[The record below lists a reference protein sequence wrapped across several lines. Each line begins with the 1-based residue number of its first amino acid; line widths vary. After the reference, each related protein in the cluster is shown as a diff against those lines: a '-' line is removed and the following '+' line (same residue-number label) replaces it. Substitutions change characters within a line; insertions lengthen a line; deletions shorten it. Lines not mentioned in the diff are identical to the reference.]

1 MNMKKVKTK
10 LKRKEKTTKKQEKKK
25 ITKNAKKKV
34 TVGENERK
42 RDQAPRE
49 KNQKRTMK
57 QNLIKLFVSFYPMGV
72 ITKSTHSED
81 STKEKMMGT
90 KLVSAQ

>member
-1 MNMKKVKTK
+1 
-10 LKRKEKTTKKQEKKK
+10 
-25 ITKNAKKKV
+25 
-34 TVGENERK
+34 
-42 RDQAPRE
+42 
-49 KNQKRTMK
+49 MK